1 MIGDAVDVAARLRS
15 LLPTRWFADSA
26 PLLDGMLSGAADMAA
41 TAHGQ
46 VDYARTQTRIATAT
60 GPWLDLIAL
69 DFFGSRL
76 RRTGAEADDGFRVR
90 ILAAMFLPRAT
101 RAATSAAVQA
111 LGYGPPRLFE
121 PSRPADTGAWNV
133 ALGYGVG
140 GGWGSLIMP
149 FQVLVT
155 LPPQLDTGSAY
166 AALTDVLPA
175 GTIAW
180 TRSAESTGTF

>member
-1 MIGDAVDVAARLRS
+1 MIGDAVDIAARLRS

-26 PLLDGMLSGAADMAA
+26 PVLDGMLAGAADMVAA
-41 TAHGQ
+41 AYGQ
-46 VDYARTQTRIATAT
+46 VEYARAQTRIATAT
-60 GPWLDLIAL
+60 GSWLDLIAL

-76 RRTGAEADDGFRVR
+76 RRIGAEADDGFRAR

-111 LGYGPPRLFE
+111 LGFGPPKLFE

-140 GGWGSLIMP
+140 GGWGSLAMP

-155 LPPQLDTGSAY
+155 LPPRIDLGSAY

-180 TRSAESTGTF
+180 TRHA